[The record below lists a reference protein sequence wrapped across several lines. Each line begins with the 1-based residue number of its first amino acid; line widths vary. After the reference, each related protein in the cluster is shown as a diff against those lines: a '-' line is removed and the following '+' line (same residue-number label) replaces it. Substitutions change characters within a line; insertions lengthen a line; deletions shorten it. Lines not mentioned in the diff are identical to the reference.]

1 MSKLIN
7 IIVKTFEN
15 LIILNDK
22 NIVII
27 FDSNKKIWFSLRDVY
42 KALDYKDIKK
52 EIKRIDVDKKHL
64 TTYGKIHIENE
75 NDNKIKN
82 DNNNSIRKKHPHMV
96 MIDESGIYN
105 LLDKSNKPI
114 AKQFRDELFYNILPK
129 LREDGEFKF
138 NINDKAK
145 LKQLTKKLHLIQKEQ
160 TMKHLTSKRYTEYKN
175 TSGKGF
181 IYVLKI
187 KTLKDGKEEIC
198 YKIGY
203 ATNLNKRLES
213 YKTGHPDIE
222 LVYQEN
228 VNVSKKQLEKCVLNL
243 NIMKRLSTKNEIICE
258 SSLEKIINEA
268 QKTESIYY
276 LKDLLDELYY
286 INSYYSNDTDVLKFF
301 PIIKEKYDQLRDQ
314 DQTEDYPDFP
324 KVYPPLKN
332 F

>member
-1 MSKLIN
+1 ML
-7 IIVKTFEN
+7 
-15 LIILNDK
+15 
-22 NIVII
+22 
-27 FDSNKKIWFSLRDVY
+27 
-42 KALDYKDIKK
+42 
-52 EIKRIDVDKKHL
+52 
-64 TTYGKIHIENE
+64 
-75 NDNKIKN
+75 
-82 DNNNSIRKKHPHMV
+82 NNST
-96 MIDESGIYN
+96 
-105 LLDKSNKPI
+105 KPL
-114 AKQFRDELFYNILPK
+114 AKEFRDELFSNILPK

-187 KTLKDGKEEIC
+187 KTLKDGKEDIC

-243 NIMKRLSTKNEIICE
+243 NILKRLSSKNEIICN
-258 SSLEKIINEA
+258 SSLKNIINEI
-268 QKTESIYY
+268 QDCKKIISKY
-276 LKDLLDELYY
+276 
-286 INSYYSNDTDVLKFF
+286 ND
-301 PIIKEKYDQLRDQ
+301 
-314 DQTEDYPDFP
+314 
-324 KVYPPLKN
+324 
-332 F
+332 